1 MNTGMNT
8 AFIQDYADVEV
19 TARQRAA
26 IAGYA
31 RNRGIEIDTWVN
43 ASDFS
48 IDSLRAGDELLVEK
62 TFRLA
67 KDVRSIAALLEAL
80 LSKGVIICSCE
91 DGLRFGGEGESSA
104 QMAYL
109 FGMVAKIAEELRS
122 QLTKEGLENAQAA
135 GRTLGRPRGRL
146 NKRSKLSDHADEIA
160 ELLHQ
165 GCSRNKIARTL
176 HVHPNTLKSFIL
188 KNTPPQHNAHNL
200 MESTDA

>member
-1 MNTGMNT
+1 MIY
-8 AFIQDYADVEV
+8 AFVQDG
-19 TARQRAA
+19 QS
-26 IAGYA
+26 
-31 RNRGIEIDTWVN
+31 IEILRQQWETLSSY
-43 ASDFS
+43 AKSRKLT
-48 IDSLRAGDELLVEK
+48 IDKWLDSTSFDPETFKEKDVLLLEK

-91 DGLRFGGEGESSA
+91 DGVRFGGEGESSA

-188 KNTPPQHNAHNL
+188 KKYPPPPNTYNL
-200 MESTDA
+200 MESTDV

>member
-8 AFIQDYADVEV
+8 AFIQDYADAEV

-91 DGLRFGGEGESSA
+91 DGVRFGGEGESSA
-104 QMAYL
+104 QLAYL

-176 HVHPNTLKSFIL
+176 HVHPNTLKSFIQ
-188 KNTPPQHNAHNL
+188 KKQNL
-200 MESTDA
+200 MELLDA

>member
-1 MNTGMNT
+1 MNT
-8 AFIQDYADVEV
+8 AFIQDYADAEV
-19 TARQRAA
+19 IARQRAA

-31 RNRGIEIDTWVN
+31 RNHGVEIDAWVN

-48 IDSLRAGDELLVEK
+48 IDSLRAGDELFVEK

-67 KDVRSIAALLEAL
+67 KDVRSIAALLEVL

-91 DGLRFGGEGESSA
+91 DEVRFGGEGESSA
-104 QMAYL
+104 RMAYL

-160 ELLHQ
+160 ELLH
-165 GCSRNKIARTL
+165 
-176 HVHPNTLKSFIL
+176 
-188 KNTPPQHNAHNL
+188 
-200 MESTDA
+200 

>member
-19 TARQRAA
+19 TARQRTA

-48 IDSLRAGDELLVEK
+48 IDSLRAGDELFVEK

-67 KDVRSIAALLEAL
+67 KDMRSIAALLEAL

-135 GRTLGRPRGRL
+135 GRTLGRPRGCL

-176 HVHPNTLKSFIL
+176 HVHPNTLKSFIQ
-188 KNTPPQHNAHNL
+188 KKQNL
-200 MESTDA
+200 MDLLDA

>member
-8 AFIQDYADVEV
+8 AFIQDYADAEV
-19 TARQRAA
+19 IARQRAA

-91 DGLRFGGEGESSA
+91 DEVRFGGEGKTSA
-104 QMAYL
+104 QRAYL

-176 HVHPNTLKSFIL
+176 HVHPNTLKSFIQ
-188 KNTPPQHNAHNL
+188 KNRI
-200 MESTDA
+200 

>member
-1 MNTGMNT
+1 MNT

-26 IAGYA
+26 IADYA
-31 RNRGIEIDTWVN
+31 RNRGIEIDTWMN

-48 IDSLRAGDELLVEK
+48 IDSLRAGDELFVEK

-188 KNTPPQHNAHNL
+188 KNTPPCAYTDRMTEGVNA
-200 MESTDA
+200 

>member
-1 MNTGMNT
+1 MNT

-26 IAGYA
+26 IAGYV

-67 KDVRSIAALLEAL
+67 KDVRSIAALLEVL

-91 DGLRFGGEGESSA
+91 DEVRFGGEGKTSA

-146 NKRSKLSDHADEIA
+146 NKKSKLSDHADEIA

-176 HVHPNTLKSFIL
+176 HVHPNTLKSFIQ
-188 KNTPPQHNAHNL
+188 KKQNL
-200 MESTDA
+200 MELLDA

>member
-1 MNTGMNT
+1 MNT

-31 RNRGIEIDTWVN
+31 RNRGIEIDAWVN

-48 IDSLRAGDELLVEK
+48 VDSLRAGDELFVEK

-91 DGLRFGGEGESSA
+91 DGVRFGGEGESSA

-135 GRTLGRPRGRL
+135 GRTLGRPRGCL

-188 KNTPPQHNAHNL
+188 KNTSLPPPPNHKL
-200 MESTDA
+200 TREGIDA

>member
-1 MNTGMNT
+1 MNT

-48 IDSLRAGDELLVEK
+48 IDSLRAGDELFVEK

-80 LSKGVIICSCE
+80 LSKSVIICSCE
-91 DGLRFGGEGESSA
+91 DGVRFGGEGESSA

-165 GCSRNKIARTL
+165 GCSRNKIARIL
-176 HVHPNTLKSFIL
+176 HVHPNTLKSFIQ
-188 KNTPPQHNAHNL
+188 KKQNL
-200 MESTDA
+200 MELLDA

>member
-1 MNTGMNT
+1 MNT
-8 AFIQDYADVEV
+8 AFIQDCADVEV

-91 DGLRFGGEGESSA
+91 DGVRFGGEGESSA
-104 QMAYL
+104 RMAYL

-176 HVHPNTLKSFIL
+176 HVHPNTLKSFIQ
-188 KNTPPQHNAHNL
+188 KKQNL
-200 MESTDA
+200 MELLDA

>member
-31 RNRGIEIDTWVN
+31 RNRGIEIDAWVN

-91 DGLRFGGEGESSA
+91 DGVRFGGEGEASA

-122 QLTKEGLENAQAA
+122 QLTKEGLETAQAA
-135 GRTLGRPRGRL
+135 GRTLGRPRGCL

-176 HVHPNTLKSFIL
+176 HVHPNTLKSFIQ
-188 KNTPPQHNAHNL
+188 KKQNL
-200 MESTDA
+200 MELLDA

>member
-1 MNTGMNT
+1 MNT

-91 DGLRFGGEGESSA
+91 DGLRFGGEGETSA

-122 QLTKEGLENAQAA
+122 QLTKEGLESTRAA
-135 GRTLGRPRGRL
+135 GRTLGRPCGRL

-188 KNTPPQHNAHNL
+188 KNTPSPCAN
-200 MESTDA
+200 

>member
-8 AFIQDYADVEV
+8 AFIQDYADAEV
-19 TARQRAA
+19 IARQRAA

-31 RNRGIEIDTWVN
+31 RNHGVEIDAWVN

-91 DGLRFGGEGESSA
+91 DEVRFGGEGKTSA

-146 NKRSKLSDHADEIA
+146 NKRSKLTDHADEIA

-176 HVHPNTLKSFIL
+176 HVHPNTLKSFIQ
-188 KNTPPQHNAHNL
+188 KKQNL
-200 MESTDA
+200 MELLDA

>member
-91 DGLRFGGEGESSA
+91 DGVRFGDEGESSA

-176 HVHPNTLKSFIL
+176 HVHPNTLKSFIQ
-188 KNTPPQHNAHNL
+188 KKQNL
-200 MESTDA
+200 MELLDA

>member
-1 MNTGMNT
+1 MNT

-31 RNRGIEIDTWVN
+31 RNRGIEIDAWVN

-122 QLTKEGLENAQAA
+122 QLTKEGLESTRAA

-188 KNTPPQHNAHNL
+188 KNTLSPCAN
-200 MESTDA
+200 

>member
-1 MNTGMNT
+1 MNT

-91 DGLRFGGEGESSA
+91 DEVRFGGEGESSA

-188 KNTPPQHNAHNL
+188 KNTSLPVI
-200 MESTDA
+200 

>member
-1 MNTGMNT
+1 MNT
-8 AFIQDYADVEV
+8 AFIQDCADVEV

-26 IAGYA
+26 IADYV
-31 RNRGIEIDTWVN
+31 RNRGIEIDAWVN

-67 KDVRSIAALLEAL
+67 KDVRSIAALL
-80 LSKGVIICSCE
+80 SKGVVICSCE

-135 GRTLGRPRGRL
+135 GQVLGRPRGRL
-146 NKRSKLSDHADEIA
+146 NSRIKLTGRETEIA
-160 ELLHQ
+160 RLLAD
-165 GCSRNKIARTL
+165 GCSRNKIARHL
-176 HVHPNTLKSFIL
+176 HVHPATVKSFIQKSPEL
-188 KNTPPQHNAHNL
+188 KVYA
-200 MESTDA
+200 DA

>member
-8 AFIQDYADVEV
+8 AFIQDYADAEV
-19 TARQRAA
+19 IARQRAA
-26 IAGYA
+26 IAGYV
-31 RNRGIEIDTWVN
+31 RNRGIEIDIWVN

-48 IDSLRAGDELLVEK
+48 IDSLRAGDELFVEK

-91 DGLRFGGEGESSA
+91 DGVRFGGEGESSA

-146 NKRSKLSDHADEIA
+146 NKRSKLTDHADEIA

-176 HVHPNTLKSFIL
+176 HVHPNTLKSFIQ
-188 KNTPPQHNAHNL
+188 KKQNL
-200 MESTDA
+200 MELLDA

>member
-1 MNTGMNT
+1 MIY
-8 AFIQDYADVEV
+8 AFVQDG
-19 TARQRAA
+19 QS
-26 IAGYA
+26 
-31 RNRGIEIDTWVN
+31 IEILRQQLEALSSYAKRQALT
-43 ASDFS
+43 
-48 IDSLRAGDELLVEK
+48 IDKWLDSTSFDPETFKEKDVLLLEK

-91 DGLRFGGEGESSA
+91 DGVRFGGEGESSA

-188 KNTPPQHNAHNL
+188 KKYPPPQHL
-200 MESTDA
+200 

>member
-1 MNTGMNT
+1 MNT

-31 RNRGIEIDTWVN
+31 RNRGIEIDTWAN

-48 IDSLRAGDELLVEK
+48 VDSLRAGDELFVEK

-91 DGLRFGGEGESSA
+91 DEVRFGGEGESSA

-165 GCSRNKIARTL
+165 GCSRNTIARTL

-188 KNTPPQHNAHNL
+188 KNTSLPVI
-200 MESTDA
+200 

>member
-1 MNTGMNT
+1 MNT

-31 RNRGIEIDTWVN
+31 RNRGIEIDAWVN

-91 DGLRFGGEGESSA
+91 DGVRFGGEGESSA

-176 HVHPNTLKSFIL
+176 QVHPNTLKSFIL
-188 KNTPPQHNAHNL
+188 KIPPP
-200 MESTDA
+200 EP

>member
-91 DGLRFGGEGESSA
+91 DGVRFGGEGESSA

-135 GRTLGRPRGRL
+135 GRTLGRPRGCL

-176 HVHPNTLKSFIL
+176 HVHPNTLKSFIQ
-188 KNTPPQHNAHNL
+188 KKQNL
-200 MESTDA
+200 MDLLDA

>member
-1 MNTGMNT
+1 MIY
-8 AFIQDYADVEV
+8 AFVQDG
-19 TARQRAA
+19 QS
-26 IAGYA
+26 
-31 RNRGIEIDTWVN
+31 IEILRQQWETLSSY
-43 ASDFS
+43 AKSRKLT
-48 IDSLRAGDELLVEK
+48 IDKWLDSTSFDPETFKEKDVLLLEK

-91 DGLRFGGEGESSA
+91 DGVRFGGEGESSA

-188 KNTPPQHNAHNL
+188 KKYPPNTYNL
-200 MESTDA
+200 MESTDV